1 MYGSFYLN
9 LDSLPCFEEKKGSNF
24 VFLTNFRFRSFQG
37 EEEEDEDEDDEDDE
51 DEGDEDDDDGKFPA
65 FYFEF

>member
-1 MYGSFYLN
+1 MRLH
-9 LDSLPCFEEKKGSNF
+9 
-24 VFLTNFRFRSFQG
+24 FRFFPSNHKVKFSIQSFNDFFLLG

>member
-1 MYGSFYLN
+1 MLWPFLPSNHKAKFSIQSFN
-9 LDSLPCFEEKKGSNF
+9 
-24 VFLTNFRFRSFQG
+24 VFFFFLLG